1 MAALPASPTWAAAR
15 TRPSQR
21 VYWDWRPAASSDTH
35 RSARSAPEMNALP
48 PPSTTSAIRTPAK
61 LVAAV

>member
-21 VYWDWRPAASSDTH
+21 VYWDCRPSASSDTH
-35 RSARSAPEMNALP
+35 SRARSAPEMKALP
-48 PPSTTSAIRTPAK
+48 PPSTTSATMTPAK

>member
-21 VYWDWRPAASSDTH
+21 VYWDCRPSASSDTQS
-35 RSARSAPEMNALP
+35 RARSAPEMKALP
-48 PPSTTSAIRTPAK
+48 PPRTTSATMTPAK